1 MADGAGELPVA
12 IRVLSALLLA
22 AVMLF
27 TLRRM
32 PWEAMFVPGRIQ
44 LFLVAVLALL
54 LMWGMRAQTLDGL
67 ALHFLGMVA
76 VTLVF
81 GWQPAI
87 LTAFLVVSVLV
98 LVDILPLSAFALTVL
113 LAGVLPVAV
122 TWALLRLIETRLPPH
137 MFIYLYGVAFLGG
150 ALSVAATVLVSAAVY
165 GLFTELAWSDVY
177 RDYLRYLPLLV
188 LPEAVVNGMVIT
200 GLVMVRPEWLATWSD
215 ERYLHGR

>member
-1 MADGAGELPVA
+1 MVEGAGELPVA

-22 AVMLF
+22 VVMLF

-32 PWEAMFVPGRIQ
+32 PWETFFVRGRVQ

-54 LMWGMRAQTLDGL
+54 LMWGMRAQVLDGL
-67 ALHFLGMVA
+67 ALHFLGMAA

-81 GWQPAI
+81 GWQAA
-87 LTAFLVVSVLV
+87 LLSAFLVASVLALFGV
-98 LVDILPLSAFALTVL
+98 LPWSAFPLTVL
-113 LAGVLPVAV
+113 LAGALPVAV
-122 TWALLRLIETRLPPH
+122 AWALLRLIETRLPPH

-150 ALSVAATVLVSAAVY
+150 ALSVAATVLVSAALY
-165 GLFTELAWSDVY
+165 GLFTDLAWGDIY
-177 RDYLRYLPLLV
+177 RDYLRYMPLLV